1 MKIDTEILF
10 RGQEVIPN
18 EEIFEIT
25 ETVKRY
31 YSFSTP
37 NFWMWKM
44 FQIGYV
50 YGKRAERA
58 RKKGG
63 AKA

>member
-10 RGQEVIPN
+10 RGQEVIPGKDLC
-18 EEIFEIT
+18 ELTEI
-25 ETVKRY
+25 VKRY
-31 YSFSTP
+31 YSFSNP
-37 NFWMWKM
+37 EFLMKKM

-63 AKA
+63 VKV